1 MNDPL
6 SQLQSPGVS
15 FDTILSTVR
24 KRAWM
29 ILGVV
34 ISVPALVGFAVSKQP
49 KVYEATATIIIDSSV
64 PQYLGATFKDVVEIE
79 ANWWNAQE
87 TLQTE
92 LRVIKS
98 LPESEAIAR
107 ALCSKKV
114 GRERAIDLL
123 LPGAKCDEAASMTTA
138 GLMVQGMVRAEP
150 LPNTRI
156 VSLIV
161 QHTSPQLAA
170 LLANTV
176 GETYTERNLAR
187 RLSQSQGA
195 ATWLGDEYG
204 DLSAKLAEAEKSL
217 IDFKKKN
224 NVVAVSMED
233 QQNDLASKRRKMT
246 DELNQVQVK
255 LITVRAQRDEYAKIH
270 SGDPLTD
277 VIPVTGENQVT
288 QKLKETY
295 LDQYHKLAEL
305 RGKYLDK
312 HPLIVAQEARVAA
325 SKLDLQ
331 READLATKN
340 VEAQYQVLQKEER
353 DLNAALNQTTHDA
366 LQLEQRAI
374 EFRSLKRNYDS
385 LSRLSEQ
392 VGGRTTETTLAQ
404 HLKTNNVRPLD
415 PALVPAAAISPNLP
429 RAVGL
434 SLAVAFVMALG
445 MAFLLEL
452 LDSTVKDQDDIERRI
467 GLPFLGLIPSIQPS
481 RERTQPVTPPPA
493 VADLIKRG
501 SKDLY
506 VVSHPKSAVAECCRV
521 IRTNLLFMTP
531 DNPARKLLVTS
542 AGSQEGK
549 TTTAVN
555 LAVVMAQS
563 GLRVLLVDTDMRRP
577 RLHKAFGIPATADG
591 LSKAILGEAPV
602 LAEVRETGIPN
613 LSLLPCGATPPNP
626 AELLHA
632 DRFRRIV
639 DELVA
644 NFDRVIFDSPPLG
657 PVTDA
662 AILARMTDGT
672 IMVAKFGQTSRDGLT
687 RARRQ
692 LMEGGV
698 NVLGCILNDLDLA
711 SGNKYGYYAGK
722 YGYYYAE
729 NTEGDKAKQP
739 VA

>member
-6 SQLQSPGVS
+6 SQLQTPGLS
-15 FDTILSTVR
+15 LASLLSTLR

-29 ILGVV
+29 ILGIAV
-34 ISVPALVGFAVSKQP
+34 SVPSLVAFVVSKQP
-49 KVYEATATIIIDSSV
+49 KIYEATATIIIDSSV
-64 PQYLGATFKDVVEIE
+64 PQYLGANFKDVVEIE
-79 ANWWNAQE
+79 SNWWNAQE

-98 LPESEAIAR
+98 LSESTAVAR
-107 ALCSKKV
+107 ALCAKKI
-114 GRERAIDLL
+114 GHERAIDLL
-123 LPGAKCDEAASMTTA
+123 WPSAHCDDPVEMQHA
-138 GLMVQGMVRAEP
+138 GQLVQGMVRAEP
-150 LPNTRI
+150 QPNSRI
-156 VSLIV
+156 VNLTVDS
-161 QHTSPQLAA
+161 TSPEFAA

-204 DLSAKLAEAEKSL
+204 DLTIKLAEAEKEL
-217 IDFKKKN
+217 IEFKKKN
-224 NVVAVSMED
+224 NVVAVSIDD
-233 QQNDLASKRRKMT
+233 QQNDLASKRRKLT
-246 DELNQVQVK
+246 DELNNVQVK
-255 LITVRAQRDEYAKIH
+255 MIAVRAQRDEYAKLQTN
-270 SGDPLTD
+270 DPLENVSPGIGD
-277 VIPVTGENQVT
+277 NPVML
-288 QKLKETY
+288 KLKEMY
-295 LDQYHKLAEL
+295 LEQYHKLVEL

-325 SKLDLQ
+325 AKQDMGN
-331 READLATKN
+331 EAALATKN
-340 VEAQYQVLQKEER
+340 VEAQYQVLLKQDH
-353 DLNAALNQTTHDA
+353 DLKAALDTTTREA

-374 EFRSLKRNYDS
+374 EFRSLKRNYDN
-385 LSRLSEQ
+385 LSKLSEQ
-392 VGGRTTETTLAQ
+392 VGGRETETSLAQ

-415 PALVPAAAISPNLP
+415 PAQAPSEPIAPNVP
-429 RAVGL
+429 RALGA
-434 SLAVAFVMALG
+434 SLAVAVLLAFGL
-445 MAFLLEL
+445 AFLLEMI
-452 LDSTVKDQDDIERRI
+452 DSSVKDQDDIERRI
-467 GLPFLGLIPSIQPS
+467 GLPFLGLIPSIQPA
-481 RERTQPVTPPPA
+481 RERSAPVTPPPA
-493 VADLIKRG
+493 VADLVKRG

-506 VVSHPKSAVAECCRV
+506 VLAHPKSAVAECCRA

-531 DNPARKLLVTS
+531 DNPAKKLLVTS

-549 TTTAVN
+549 TTSAVN

-577 RLHKAFGIPATADG
+577 RLHKAFGIPATSDG
-591 LSKAILGEAPV
+591 LSKAILGEAAV
-602 LAEVRETGIPN
+602 LDQVRETGVPN

-632 DRFRRIV
+632 ERFRRIV
-639 DELVA
+639 EELAA

-672 IMVAKFGQTSRDGLT
+672 IMVAKFGTTSRDGLI

-692 LMEGGV
+692 LMDGGV
-698 NVLGCILNDLDLA
+698 NLLGCILNDLDLA
-711 SGNKYGYYAGK
+711 RGHKYGYYVGK

-729 NTEGDKAKQP
+729 DADKAKQP